1 MPDFRPLAHPLRP
14 ALNPGLW
21 KRAAWIGLPE
31 IAMVAL
37 LLSATLAV
45 RFPVLGLGRTASAFD
60 VALLVLFP
68 VWIVCVRRQGM
79 PWVPRP
85 YLLLG
90 LLMLGLGAGSLI
102 WSVDRGA
109 SLVHVIVSIESLLA
123 FAYALTFLRRLRE
136 RQWMQLAQL
145 FVVLLVLPGV
155 LLWLGVPGFQPPAEI
170 VPRSGDWWSYYV
182 RLSHPFVG
190 RSNNLAALLLL
201 LVPPL
206 ASWAMR
212 TKRLR
217 DVLVALTGTTAL
229 ILTFSR
235 GALLALLIVLAV
247 HLATEKTSRR
257 QVWRVFRWALPV
269 LVLAGLMAALNPVT
283 RNLILARLS
292 VTNIDARVD
301 LLAGFWNDVVANW
314 LLGMGAGTGI
324 DVHNTYAQQLLSFG
338 VLGGS
343 WVSATLLW
351 TGVWWFRQHE
361 STRPVLKRILGLG
374 VAAVLLSFAVESSF
388 EGNLLRP
395 LIWLVWGMLVS
406 LSTRQSARVR
416 KPRSSRSPSA

>member
-1 MPDFRPLAHPLRP
+1 
-14 ALNPGLW
+14 
-21 KRAAWIGLPE
+21 
-31 IAMVAL
+31 
-37 LLSATLAV
+37 
-45 RFPVLGLGRTASAFD
+45 
-60 VALLVLFP
+60 
-68 VWIVCVRRQGM
+68 
-79 PWVPRP
+79 
-85 YLLLG
+85 
-90 LLMLGLGAGSLI
+90 
-102 WSVDRGA
+102 
-109 SLVHVIVSIESLLA
+109 
-123 FAYALTFLRRLRE
+123 
-136 RQWMQLAQL
+136 
-145 FVVLLVLPGV
+145 
-155 LLWLGVPGFQPPAEI
+155 
-170 VPRSGDWWSYYV
+170 
-182 RLSHPFVG
+182 
-190 RSNNLAALLLL
+190 
-201 LVPPL
+201 
-206 ASWAMR
+206 MR

-351 TGVWWFRQHE
+351 TGVWWFRRHE

-374 VAAVLLSFAVESSF
+374 VAALLLSFAVESSF